1 MKAYASRSQVLSYQE
16 CPRRRYFEYEIPTSN
31 PQLGGIR
38 LSRLDMNLHTGSCYH
53 TGMEALNR
61 GQSVEEAVGLALE
74 DFWPK
79 CKAQG
84 LILEAN
90 EDASYVAYEQAS
102 MVEALIRAY
111 AIAIL
116 PGNLARFD
124 IVEVETE
131 DVGLFQQGD
140 FDLHFGARLDGLLIE
155 KSTQDIFIQNF
166 KTTKEWGKKSDD
178 STRHDMQGLSETA
191 VVDQRLVRWH
201 EALDSS
207 QYERGGSS
215 DPGELL
221 YPLLPN
227 SRVEYRNPQ
236 GQMELIPAW
245 FVTRFLTGASPYVFG
260 VKMEFAL
267 KGRRSESPRG
277 SGRYAYSNPLIRPW
291 KKADDL
297 KSFGGRAG
305 NYAFKYDF
313 QDDLGGNHRL
323 GKGWNSVNIWED
335 MGVKNWIELLA
346 SETLQGFPPMTALI
360 NQFVLPEEYCR
371 NEEDI
376 ERWKRQVIGQERK
389 IAIAKLEFAAQTI
402 PAFADHEAAL
412 DQHFP
417 MHTRSCDW
425 PTKCVFQPICFGPKA
440 YLVAP
445 ESSGLYSIR
454 EANHPTEVEFNQGE

>member
-31 PQLGGIR
+31 PELGGIR
-38 LSRLDMNLHTGSCYH
+38 LSRLDMNLHTGACYH
-53 TGMEALNR
+53 VGMEALNQ
-61 GQSVEEAVGLALE
+61 GKSAEEAVGLALE
-74 DFWPK
+74 EFWPK

-84 LILEAN
+84 LILETN

-131 DVGLFQQGD
+131 DVGLFQQDG

-191 VVDQRLVRWH
+191 VVDQRLERWQQF
-201 EALDSS
+201 LD
-207 QYERGGSS
+207 ERFVDPMPVLGDGSPVTGVP
-215 DPGELL
+215 D
-221 YPLLPN
+221 
-227 SRVEYRNPQ
+227 
-236 GQMELIPAW
+236 W
-245 FVTRFLTGASPYVFG
+245 FYKRALTGASPYVFG

-297 KSFGGRAG
+297 KTFGGRAG

-389 IAIAKLEFAAQTI
+389 IAEAKLEFAAQAI